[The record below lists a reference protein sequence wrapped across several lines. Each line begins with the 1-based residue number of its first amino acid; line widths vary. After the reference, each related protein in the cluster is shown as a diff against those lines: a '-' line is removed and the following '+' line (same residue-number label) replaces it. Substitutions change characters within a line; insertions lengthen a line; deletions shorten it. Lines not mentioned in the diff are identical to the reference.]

1 MLWLIQH
8 HADTLAMMKILQA
21 TVDELATEYE
31 KEHGRNPA
39 KYVLAE
45 LGGNSGRGLSGTENK
60 SKDLLGE
67 LLLNLLMQICD
78 LNELFFCWR
87 FTG

>member
-1 MLWLIQH
+1 
-8 HADTLAMMKILQA
+8 MMKILQA

-45 LGGNSGRGLSGTENK
+45 LGGNSGRGLSVQK
-60 SKDLLGE
+60 I
-67 LLLNLLMQICD
+67 NLKIY
-78 LNELFFCWR
+78 
-87 FTG
+87 